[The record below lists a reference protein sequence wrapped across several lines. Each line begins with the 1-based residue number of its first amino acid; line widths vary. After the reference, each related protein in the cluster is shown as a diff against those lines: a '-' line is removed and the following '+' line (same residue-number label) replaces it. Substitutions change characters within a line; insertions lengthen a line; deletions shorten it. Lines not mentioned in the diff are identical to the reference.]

1 MTRHSGTLLSKYY
14 KRLADYDLFKDI
26 APSNLEAVLNCVK
39 ARITTYP
46 KNAFLVLEKD
56 DISIAGLILEGNVAM
71 LKEDDQ
77 GHQSMITYMR
87 EGELFGEVFSLAR
100 DHTSIVSYRTMTR
113 CTVMYLS
120 VSKVLN
126 TCQNDCRF
134 HRQLIINLF
143 DCMAKKNTR
152 LMSKIDAIS
161 RNTIRDRIL
170 VYLRSELESFNQI
183 KGTPDN
189 RQIHIPINKTELAQF
204 LCVHRSSLVKELS
217 LMKKEGLIEEEGHVF
232 TLNGDIS

>member
-46 KNAFLVLEKD
+46 KNTFLVLEKD

-126 TCQNDCRF
+126 TCQNDCRNQAQTKRHLIGNHLNGTT
-134 HRQLIINLF
+134 HRGNY
-143 DCMAKKNTR
+143 
-152 LMSKIDAIS
+152 
-161 RNTIRDRIL
+161 RIL
-170 VYLRSELESFNQI
+170 VVR
-183 KGTPDN
+183 TPTGKEYSDN
-189 RQIHIPINKTELAQF
+189 A
-204 LCVHRSSLVKELS
+204 
-217 LMKKEGLIEEEGHVF
+217 
-232 TLNGDIS
+232 D